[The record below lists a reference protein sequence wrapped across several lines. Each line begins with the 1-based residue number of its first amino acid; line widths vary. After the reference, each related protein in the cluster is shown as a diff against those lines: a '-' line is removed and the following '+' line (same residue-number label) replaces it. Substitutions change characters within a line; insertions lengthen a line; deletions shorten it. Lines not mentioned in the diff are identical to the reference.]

1 MQETVTTP
9 AEPRP
14 SSLKALRLRRFQDPV
29 LLIPIEIP
37 PNPIYA

>member
-1 MQETVTTP
+1 MQDTVTTS

-14 SSLKALRLRRFQDPV
+14 SSLKALRLRRFEDP
-29 LLIPIEIP
+29 LLIIPIEIP